1 MQGDFHDIGK
11 NIVRMMLE
19 GAGYEV
25 VDLGVDVTAD
35 MFIESIRREAPQFML
50 MSALITLTME
60 GMRRTIQAVNDA
72 GLRSSVCIG
81 VGGAP
86 LTHKYAAEIGADFYS
101 EDAYECV
108 QACNRRVESKRA
120 ETRQ

>member
-1 MQGDFHDIGK
+1 M
-11 NIVRMMLE
+11 
-19 GAGYEV
+19 AGGPQSDAERLARPPVEAQV
-25 VDLGVDVTAD
+25 VLGVARGAVRLGEALGLSSRHHRVRQRGIHGPDLVTA
-35 MFIESIRREAPQFML
+35 EW
-50 MSALITLTME
+50 
-60 GMRRTIQAVNDA
+60 VNDA

-108 QACNRRVESKRA
+108 QACNRLVESKRA